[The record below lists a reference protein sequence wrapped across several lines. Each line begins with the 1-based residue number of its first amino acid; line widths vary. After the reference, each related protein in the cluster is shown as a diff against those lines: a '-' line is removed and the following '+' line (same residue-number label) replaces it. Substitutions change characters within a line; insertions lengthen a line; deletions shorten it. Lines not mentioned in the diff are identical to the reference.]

1 MPDPTSQ
8 LLTEALRVHSP
19 TLPDGE
25 AALGA
30 ALAQLTGRPGKLLR
44 ARLLLGAARSF
55 GWDEGAAVKLAVAVE
70 YFHVASLALDDLP
83 CMDDA
88 LERRGQPCV
97 HRQHG
102 DATAILAA
110 LALINRAYFLVNTT
124 FADRPLPL
132 RHAAAA
138 CLDRCLGPVGLV
150 GGQARDLAFARS
162 ARSAREIGRIALA
175 KSAALFGLAVMLPAL
190 AGEPQPEESRLLRA
204 LCMYWG
210 LVFQLVDDLRD
221 VLSSSTVEGKTTGR
235 DRALGRPNLALAL
248 GVAPARARL
257 ARLEGLAQQ
266 TLARLAPGGQGR
278 WSCLAAFQVEVLAV
292 LSTDLSRNAA

>member
-1 MPDPTSQ
+1 MPDATSR
-8 LLTEALRVHSP
+8 LIAEALRAHSP

-44 ARLLLGAARSF
+44 ARLLLDTARSF
-55 GWDEGAAVKLAVAVE
+55 GWAEDHAIKLAVAVE

-88 LERRGQPCV
+88 VERRGQPCV
-97 HRQHG
+97 HRRHG
-102 DATAILAA
+102 EATAILAA
-110 LALINRAYFLVNTT
+110 LALINRAYFLVNAT
-124 FADRPLPL
+124 FAGQPLPL
-132 RHAAAA
+132 RQAAAA

-150 GGQARDLAFARS
+150 GGQARDLAFAHGT
-162 ARSAREIGRIALA
+162 RSAREIGRIALA

-190 AGEPQPEESRLLRA
+190 AGRPGPGESRRLRA
-204 LCMYWG
+204 LCLYWG
-210 LVFQLVDDLRD
+210 LAFQLVDDLRD

-248 GVAPARARL
+248 GVGPARARL
-257 ARLEGLAQQ
+257 ARLVGLARQ
-266 TLARLAPGGQGR
+266 TLARLAPAGQGR
-278 WSCLAAFQVEVLAV
+278 WSCLATFQAEVLAA
-292 LSTDLSRNAA
+292 LSADLARHAA